1 MITNPITFGIPPETD
16 FNERRKL
23 IIVNI
28 LCLLGVLINL
38 CYFVYLISRSEF
50 LISMFNLSCALFIG
64 ITTFYLM
71 KTKRFHT
78 AKVFILIV
86 TPAILALFTHIYGDL
101 GLHLIFVLLS
111 LCSFFVLNNK
121 TSIFLINLWILGVY
135 ISLMVGIKTDLFFP
149 SDENIAAFASRF
161 YWSNLIFGFICI
173 VVVLSIF
180 KSENL
185 RYELSINEQN
195 KKITKQNEDL
205 LQLNKQKNTF
215 ITALSH
221 DLKNPFSAIL
231 GLLSILK
238 KDYHT
243 YEPEKLEKFINVI
256 HSSANHTF
264 NLLEDLLMWG
274 KLQMEHVTFEPQN
287 LNLSKMCQEVNE
299 NLQDNIHDKKL
310 KVHYNIP
317 ERTEVVAD
325 SYMLKTIF
333 RNLISN
339 AVKYSKPEGEIAIN
353 TFEQDGKVVV
363 SVSDNGIGMKSDV
376 LSCLF
381 TNAHSSEGTCGEHG
395 TGIGLYLCKVC
406 VEKHNETIWAESQ
419 DGMGSTFYFS
429 LKKA

>member
-23 IIVNI
+23 IIVNLLNLMGI
-28 LCLLGVLINL
+28 LFNLSYFFYLL
-38 CYFVYLISRSEF
+38 SQREF
-50 LISMFNLSCALFIG
+50 LMSMFNLSGAFFIG
-64 ITTFYLM
+64 ITGFYLM

-78 AKVFILIV
+78 AKVFILIS
-86 TPAILALFTHIYGDL
+86 TPLILALFTYLYGDL
-101 GLHLIFVLLS
+101 GFHLIFVLLS
-111 LCSFFVLNNK
+111 ICSFFVLNK
-121 TSIFLINLWILGVY
+121 KMAIYLINFWILCVY
-135 ISLMVGIKTDLFFP
+135 LTLMVGIEKGLLIPT
-149 SDENIAAFASRF
+149 DENMANFASHF

-180 KSENL
+180 KSENI

-215 ITALSH
+215 ITAISH

-243 YEPEKLEKFINVI
+243 YEPEKLEKFITVI

-299 NLQDNIHDKKL
+299 SLQDNIHDKKL

-317 ERTEVVAD
+317 ELTEVVAD

-339 AVKYSKPEGEIAIN
+339 AVKFSKPEGEIAIN
-353 TFEQDGKVVV
+353 TFEQNGKVVV

-381 TNAHSSEGTCGEHG
+381 TNARSSEGTCGEHG
-395 TGIGLYLCKVC
+395 TGIGLYLCKIC

-419 DGMGSTFYFS
+419 DGMGSTFSFS